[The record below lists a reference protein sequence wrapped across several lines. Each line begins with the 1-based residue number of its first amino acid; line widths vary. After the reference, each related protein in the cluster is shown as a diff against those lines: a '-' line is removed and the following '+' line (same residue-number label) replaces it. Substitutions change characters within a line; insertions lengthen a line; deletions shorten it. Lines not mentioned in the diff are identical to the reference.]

1 MNYPHK
7 VPVFTIRM
15 EPELKEKLQELAM
28 KRDVPMAEVVR
39 RLIFAA
45 E

>member
-1 MNYPHK
+1 MNYQHK

-15 EPELKEKLQELAM
+15 EPALKNRLQELAEERNM
-28 KRDVPMAEVVR
+28 PMAEVVR
-39 RLIFAA
+39 QLVLAA